1 MARTL
6 LVTNDFPPTI
16 GGIQSYLRDFVET
29 LPADDIV
36 VFASTQNASEATRF
50 DARADYRIVRWPRM
64 VMLPTSSTAEAM
76 SATIEEFGIET
87 VWFGASAPLGLLA
100 DAARHVGAR
109 RIVASTHGHE
119 VGWAKAPGARQLLR
133 RIGGRVDVVTYISD
147 YTRRRIQPALGDH
160 PEYVALPSG
169 VDTEFFHPLAESK
182 RAEIRSCHGF
192 GTEPLVVCIS
202 RLVRRKGQDQLLR
215 AWPEVMRR
223 HPEARLVIVGE
234 GPYGPRLRRMAR
246 ELPKRAVTFT
256 GAMERSAMR
265 DLLAAADIAAVP
277 ARTRLGGLDVEGLGI
292 VYLEAQAAGVP
303 VIAGDSGGAPETVR
317 PDTGVVVPG
326 RATQELARAVVKL
339 LDDPSRRKEMGEAG
353 RRHAV
358 EAWSRERMAKRLAEV
373 LNY

>member
-64 VMLPTSSTAEAM
+64 VMLPTSSTVEAM

-100 DAARHVGAR
+100 DAARHAGAR

-169 VDTEFFHPLAESK
+169 VDTEYFQPIDPAE
-182 RAEIRSCHGF
+182 RAQIRSRHGF
-192 GTEPLVVCIS
+192 GAEPLVVCIS

-223 HPEARLVIVGE
+223 HPDARLVIVGE
-234 GPYGPRLRRMAR
+234 GPYRPRLRRMAR

-265 DLLAAADIAAVP
+265 DLLAAADVAAVP

-326 RATQELARAVVKL
+326 RATDKLARAVAKL
-339 LDDPSRRKEMGEAG
+339 LDDPARRKEMGEAG